1 MLVEVEREH
10 SQKDYTLHI
19 HKYILKYLRQ
29 DNGGSFVVKS
39 SIGVVVALLFLALT
53 LSIHVPGAFASAYTT
68 PCAKSDQRY
77 TVVQGD
83 TLSWIAYHYHT
94 SWSNLSSYGHIE
106 NPDLIFIGQV
116 VCIPVQGFSTGTQVQ
131 QVRTVPHTTPP
142 VTHNNPPQQVQQPVK
157 ATPVVVPPT
166 SVPYTPPT
174 AIPAPA
180 TGGSI
185 PAIINQVF
193 GAYGPAA
200 VNVAQCES
208 GLNPGAYNPSGASGL
223 FQIMPGTWAGTSQAG
238 GSPYNAYANALAAH
252 EIFVR
257 DGYSWR
263 EWTCQP

>member
-1 MLVEVEREH
+1 M
-10 SQKDYTLHI
+10 KT

-29 DNGGSFVVKS
+29 DNRGSFVVKF
-39 SIGVVVALLFLALT
+39 SIGAVLALLFLALT
-53 LSIHVPGAFASAYTT
+53 LSIHVPGAHASAYIT
-68 PCAKSDQRY
+68 PCAKSDQHY

-83 TLSWIAYHYHT
+83 TLSWIAYRYHT
-94 SWSNLSSYGHIE
+94 TWSNLASYGHID
-106 NPDLIFIGQV
+106 NPNLIFIGQV
-116 VCIPVQGFSTGTQVQ
+116 VCIPVQGFSTNTQVQ
-131 QVRTVPHTTPP
+131 QVRTAPHTAP
-142 VTHNNPPQQVQQPVK
+142 VTHNNPPQQVQQPKK
-157 ATPVVVPPT
+157 AAPVVVVPT
-166 SVPYTPPT
+166 NVPYNPPPT
-174 AIPAPA
+174 ATSAPVTSAPA

-200 VNVAQCES
+200 TNVASCES

-238 GSPYNAYANALAAH
+238 SSPYNAYANAVAAH

>member
-1 MLVEVEREH
+1 M
-10 SQKDYTLHI
+10 QT
-19 HKYILKYLRQ
+19 HKHILKYLRQ
-29 DNGGSFVVKS
+29 DNGGNFVVKS

-53 LSIHVPGAFASAYTT
+53 LIVHVPSAHASAYTT
-68 PCAKSDQRY
+68 PCAKSDQHY

-83 TLSWIAYHYHT
+83 TLSWIAYRFHT
-94 SWSNLSSYGHIE
+94 NWSNLASYGRID
-106 NPDLIFIGQV
+106 NPDLIFVGQV
-116 VCIPVQGFSTGTQVQ
+116 VCIPVQGFSTNTHVQ
-131 QVRTVPHTTPP
+131 QVRTAPHTAP
-142 VTHNNPPQQVQQPVK
+142 VTHNNPPQQVQQPK
-157 ATPVVVPPT
+157 QAAPVVVPPT
-166 SVPYTPPT
+166 SVPYNPPPT

-180 TGGSI
+180 TGGSV

-200 VNVAQCES
+200 VNVARCES
-208 GLNPGAYNPSGASGL
+208 GLNPGAYNPSGATGL

-238 GSPYNAYANALAAH
+238 GSPYNAYANAVAAH

>member
-1 MLVEVEREH
+1 L
-10 SQKDYTLHI
+10 KT
-19 HKYILKYLRQ
+19 HKHILKYLLQ
-29 DNGGSFVVKS
+29 DNRGSFVVKF
-39 SIGVVVALLFLALT
+39 SIGAVAALLFLTIT
-53 LSIHVPGAFASAYTT
+53 LSVHVPGAHASANTT

-83 TLSWIAYHYHT
+83 TLSWIAYRYHT
-94 SWSNLSSYGHIE
+94 NWSNLASYGRIS

-116 VCIPVQGFSTGTQVQ
+116 VCIPVQGFSTNTQVD
-131 QVRTVPHTTPP
+131 QVQTAPQP
-142 VTHNNPPQQVQQPVK
+142 VNPPQQVQQPK
-157 ATPVVVPPT
+157 QAAPVVVPPT
-166 SVPYTPPT
+166 SVPYNPPT
-174 AIPAPA
+174 TSAPL

-193 GAYGPAA
+193 GAYAPAA
-200 VNVAQCES
+200 MNVARCES

-238 GSPYNAYANALAAH
+238 SSPYNAYANAVAAH

-263 EWTCQP
+263 EWVCQP